1 MPAATLDGM
10 EGPWGALTAEY
21 RRHLETERG
30 LSQNTI
36 RAYQA
41 DLTGLASAARVPPGR
56 VTLAHLR
63 SWLADQVD
71 SGAEPATLQRRVS
84 CARGFFAWAHREGF
98 IASDPATRLRAP
110 RRPRNLPEAPTET
123 QVGDAI
129 ASLASAAANG
139 DPIALRDVA
148 LVELLYASG
157 LRISEACGLGLR
169 DVDFE
174 NSTVRVLGKGDKE
187 RTVPMGAPARRALD
201 AWLAVRDRVAVPG
214 SPPRLFLGARGGGLD
229 PRVARRVV
237 HAATAAGGASVGPHA
252 LRHAMATHL
261 LAGGADLRSV
271 QELLGHASVATTQR
285 YTHVTNERLQA
296 VFQQAHPRA

>member
-1 MPAATLDGM
+1 M
-10 EGPWGALTAEY
+10 EGPWTTLTAEY
-21 RRHLETERG
+21 RRHLESERG
-30 LSQNTI
+30 LSQNTV

-41 DLTGLASAARVPPGR
+41 DLVSMASSVPVPPSR
-56 VTLAHLR
+56 ITLAHLR
-63 SWLADQVD
+63 SWLAEQVD

-84 CARGFFAWAHREGF
+84 CARGFFAWARREGF
-98 IASDPATRLRAP
+98 IASDPAIRLRAP
-110 RRPRNLPEAPTET
+110 RRPRTLPEVPTET
-123 QVGDAI
+123 QVSDSI
-129 ASLASAAANG
+129 ASLAAAAAES

-187 RTVPMGAPARRALD
+187 RD
-201 AWLAVRDRVAVPG
+201 AGLAVRGRVAGPG
-214 SPPRLFLGARGGGLD
+214 SPPRVFLGARGGGLD

-237 HAATAAGGASVGPHA
+237 HAATAAGGVSVGPHA

-285 YTHVTNERLQA
+285 YTHVTNERLRA
-296 VFQQAHPRA
+296 AFLQAHPRA

>member
-1 MPAATLDGM
+1 MPAATLDAM
-10 EGPWGALTAEY
+10 EGPWGALTEEY
-21 RRHLETERG
+21 QHHLEGERG
-30 LSQNTI
+30 LSPNTI

-41 DLTGLASAARVPPGR
+41 DLAGLALSARVPPDR

-63 SWLADQVD
+63 SWLAGQVE
-71 SGAEPATLQRRVS
+71 SGAEPASLQRRVS
-84 CARGFFAWAHREGF
+84 CVRGFFAWAHREGF
-98 IASDPATRLRAP
+98 VASDPAIRLRAP
-110 RRPRNLPEAPTET
+110 RRPRTLPEVPTEM
-123 QVGDAI
+123 QVTDTI
-129 ASLASAAANG
+129 ASLASAAADG

-174 NSTVRVLGKGDKE
+174 NSTVRVLGKGNKE
-187 RTVPMGAPARRALD
+187 RTVPVGAPARRALD
-201 AWLAVRDRVAVPG
+201 AWLAVRERVAGPG
-214 SPPRLFLGARGGGLD
+214 SPPRLFLGTRGGALD

-237 HAATAAGGASVGPHA
+237 HAATAAGGVSVGPHA

-285 YTHVTNERLQA
+285 YTHVTNERLRA
-296 VFQQAHPRA
+296 AFQQAHPRA

>member
-1 MPAATLDGM
+1 MPAATLDAM
-10 EGPWGALTAEY
+10 EGPWGTLTAEY
-21 RRHLETERG
+21 RHHLETERG
-30 LSQNTI
+30 LAQNTV

-41 DLTGLASAARVPPGR
+41 DLAGMASSVPVPPAR

-110 RRPRNLPEAPTET
+110 RRPRTLPEVPTET
-123 QVGDAI
+123 QVSDAI
-129 ASLASAAANG
+129 ASLASAVAEG

-285 YTHVTNERLQA
+285 YTHVTNERLRA

>member
-1 MPAATLDGM
+1 MPAATLDAM
-10 EGPWGALTAEY
+10 EGPWGALTEEY
-21 RRHLETERG
+21 QHHLEGERG
-30 LSQNTI
+30 LSPNTI

-41 DLTGLASAARVPPGR
+41 DLAGLALSARVPPDR

-63 SWLADQVD
+63 SWLAGQVE
-71 SGAEPATLQRRVS
+71 SGAEPASLQRRVS
-84 CARGFFAWAHREGF
+84 CVRGFFAWAHREGF
-98 IASDPATRLRAP
+98 VASDPAIRLRAP
-110 RRPRNLPEAPTET
+110 RRPRTLPEVPTEM
-123 QVGDAI
+123 QVTDTI
-129 ASLASAAANG
+129 ASLASVAADG

-174 NSTVRVLGKGDKE
+174 NSTVRVLGKGNKE
-187 RTVPMGAPARRALD
+187 RTVPVGAPARRALD
-201 AWLAVRDRVAVPG
+201 AWLAVRERVAGPG
-214 SPPRLFLGARGGGLD
+214 SPPRLFLGTRGGALD

-237 HAATAAGGASVGPHA
+237 HAATAAGGVSVGPHA

-285 YTHVTNERLQA
+285 YTHVTNERLRA
-296 VFQQAHPRA
+296 AFQQAHPRA

>member
-1 MPAATLDGM
+1 MPTVTLDAM
-10 EGPWGALTAEY
+10 KGPWGTLTAEY

-30 LSQNTI
+30 LSPNTI
-36 RAYQA
+36 RAYRA
-41 DLTGLASAARVPPGR
+41 DLAGMAASVPVPPGR

-84 CARGFFAWAHREGF
+84 CARGFFAWAHGEGL
-98 IASDPATRLRAP
+98 IPSDPATRLRAP
-110 RRPRNLPEAPTET
+110 RRPRTLPEVPTEA
-123 QVGDAI
+123 QVSDAI
-129 ASLASAAANG
+129 ASLAAAAAAG

-169 DVDFE
+169 DVNFE

-187 RTVPMGAPARRALD
+187 RTVPMGAPARRALG
-201 AWLAVRDRVAVPG
+201 AWLAVRDRVAGPD

-237 HAATAAGGASVGPHA
+237 HAATAAGGSSVGPHA
-252 LRHAMATHL
+252 LRHAMATHM

-285 YTHVTNERLQA
+285 YTHVTNERLRA
-296 VFQQAHPRA
+296 AFQQAHPRA

>member
-1 MPAATLDGM
+1 M
-10 EGPWGALTAEY
+10 EGPWGALTEEY
-21 RRHLETERG
+21 QHHLEGERG
-30 LSQNTI
+30 LSPNTI

-41 DLTGLASAARVPPGR
+41 DLAGLALSARVPPDR

-63 SWLADQVD
+63 SWLAGQVE
-71 SGAEPATLQRRVS
+71 SGAEPASLQRRVS
-84 CARGFFAWAHREGF
+84 CVRGFFAWAHREGF
-98 IASDPATRLRAP
+98 VASDPAIRLRAP
-110 RRPRNLPEAPTET
+110 RRPRTLPEVPTEM
-123 QVGDAI
+123 QVTDTI
-129 ASLASAAANG
+129 ASLASAAADG

-174 NSTVRVLGKGDKE
+174 NSTVRVLGKGNKE
-187 RTVPMGAPARRALD
+187 RTVPVGAPARRALD
-201 AWLAVRDRVAVPG
+201 AWLAVRERVAGPG
-214 SPPRLFLGARGGGLD
+214 SPPRLFLGTRGGALD

-237 HAATAAGGASVGPHA
+237 HAATAAGGVSVGPHA

-285 YTHVTNERLQA
+285 YTHVTNERLRA
-296 VFQQAHPRA
+296 AFQQAHPRA

>member
-1 MPAATLDGM
+1 MPAATLEGM
-10 EGPWGALTAEY
+10 EGPWAALIAEY

-30 LSQNTI
+30 LSQNTV
-36 RAYQA
+36 RAYQT
-41 DLTGLASAARVPPGR
+41 DLTGLASAVRVPPGR

-84 CARGFFAWAHREGF
+84 CARGFFAWARREGF
-98 IASDPATRLRAP
+98 VASDPAGRLRAP
-110 RRPRNLPEAPTET
+110 RRPRTLPEVPTEI
-123 QVGDAI
+123 QVSDAI
-129 ASLASAAANG
+129 ASLASAAAEG

-169 DVDFE
+169 DVNFE

-187 RTVPMGAPARRALD
+187 RTVPMGIPARRALE
-201 AWLAVRDRVAVPG
+201 AWLAARDRVAGPD
-214 SPPRLFLGARGGGLD
+214 SPARLFLGARGGGLD

-285 YTHVTNERLQA
+285 YTHVTNERLRTA
-296 VFQQAHPRA
+296 FQQAHPRA

>member
-10 EGPWGALTAEY
+10 EGPWGALIAEY

-30 LSQNTI
+30 LSRNTI

-84 CARGFFAWAHREGF
+84 CARGFFAWAHGEGV

-110 RRPRNLPEAPTET
+110 RRPRTLPEAPTET

-129 ASLASAAANG
+129 ASLASAAADG
-139 DPIALRDVA
+139 DPIALRDMA

-157 LRISEACGLGLR
+157 LRISEACELGLR

-201 AWLAVRDRVAVPG
+201 AWLAVRDRVAVPD

-237 HAATAAGGASVGPHA
+237 HTATAAGGASVGPHA

-285 YTHVTNERLQA
+285 YTHVTNERLRA
-296 VFQQAHPRA
+296 AFQQAHPRA